1 MDGDSA
7 APTTVRLA
15 VSRERWPLFSNSEPV
30 RDRRDPLWASMDD
43 DFDLHLLSVAEA
55 VPEDRAKTRVG
66 MAHVDALVQH
76 GSAIDEHTLAFDLFA
91 W

>member
-7 APTTVRLA
+7 AATAGQA
-15 VSRERWPLFSNSEPV
+15 VSRERWPLFSNSEPA
-30 RDRRDPLWASMDD
+30 RDRRDLLWATIDD
-43 DFDLHLLSVAEA
+43 DFDLHLLSFAEA
-55 VPEDRAKTRVG
+55 VPEDRAKIRGATGHADTRFK
-66 MAHVDALVQH
+66 H